1 MAVQKAE
8 SEEMYVLQMV
18 QINEN
23 NKSDH
28 WPWINHKP
36 HPLNEVEV
44 ETDANDEEHFQIESS
59 KDIENI

>member
-28 WPWINHKP
+28 ELK
-36 HPLNEVEV
+36 
-44 ETDANDEEHFQIESS
+44 S
-59 KDIENI
+59 KLMLMMKKMFRLKSPKTLKTYRKYNLVVKYMV

>member
-28 WPWINHKP
+28 ELKLKLMFFVFFVFIGIVCLSNGASTIKY
-36 HPLNEVEV
+36 
-44 ETDANDEEHFQIESS
+44 
-59 KDIENI
+59 

>member
-28 WPWINHKP
+28 ELK
-36 HPLNEVEV
+36 
-44 ETDANDEEHFQIESS
+44 S
-59 KDIENI
+59 KLMLMMKKMFRLKSPKTLKIYRKYKLVVKYMV

>member
-28 WPWINHKP
+28 ELKLKLVLMMKKMFRLKAPKTLKIK
-36 HPLNEVEV
+36 
-44 ETDANDEEHFQIESS
+44 IGC
-59 KDIENI
+59 